1 MNVRLKAYNLGY
13 LAHVRPLKLVPWFQ
27 KYRAA
32 KITTSGTQNHLKT
45 HFWSNFEFLM
55 RKMGLSEVEKWNL
68 KNFLRRL
75 VTSYECAIESL

>member
-13 LAHVRPLKLVPWFQ
+13 LAHVRPSKLVPWF
-27 KYRAA
+27 KRYRAT

-55 RKMGLSEVEKWNL
+55 RKTDLNEVEKWNL
-68 KNFLRRL
+68 MKL
-75 VTSYECAIESL
+75 VSSYEFAIESL